1 MVTGIASCCLEGYR
15 DDVSEGFQPGGR
27 APAPP
32 PLDLVQDFVNTEI
45 PEWAR
50 DDIATPGLLES
61 WLRGRGLLSDDEGVD
76 AASFVAARELRSAL
90 RALALLN
97 TLGRRP
103 PDRALDELRRALRD
117 ISLGVEPDADG
128 RLAVVGAGA
137 GAQRALAA
145 IVAVVVEGQA
155 SGSWPR
161 LKACRQE
168 TCGWVFFD
176 ASRNASST
184 WCSMSVCGSRAKS
197 ASYRRRRKAS
207 S

>member
-1 MVTGIASCCLEGYR
+1 M
-15 DDVSEGFQPGGR
+15 SEGFQPGGR

-45 PEWAR
+45 PDWAR
-50 DDIATPGLLES
+50 DDIATPELLES
-61 WLRGRGLLSDDEGVD
+61 WLRGRGLLGAEERVD
-76 AASFVAARELRSAL
+76 AEGFVAARELRSAL
-90 RALALLN
+90 RTLALLN
-97 TLGRRP
+97 TLGLRP
-103 PDRALDELRRALRD
+103 PDRALEELRRALGG
-117 ISLGVEPDADG
+117 IFLGVEPQADG
-128 RLAVVGAGA
+128 PLAVVGVGA
-137 GAQRALAA
+137 GAQRALSA

-176 ASRNASST
+176 ASRNASSS